1 MIDRYITR
9 RPRSR
14 FWQLRVPLPIDIQ
27 IATHRKE
34 FTKSLGTEDRKDA
47 NERAIAI
54 LAELHEEWQRLRNTP
69 ATSSFCRVPTDF
81 ELKKILSSVYH
92 EAYSNL
98 EQTRSQHYLNDP
110 AGFRDYLEKREA
122 SLVSM
127 AMAVSSGEIGKWEGP
142 AEKALLKAG
151 YQVDRSSSWFEGF
164 VSDFAQVTIDVV
176 HTCTRRNRGDLGAEP
191 TSPVV
196 KNALAVSL
204 NPIDSTA
211 ELSFLDLSKLYLVH
225 WKTDQAVGKVTNTE
239 QQKQATFGL
248 FAGFWG
254 NKPIRL
260 VKKSDAAAFHDAI
273 KRMDPNWARNAKA
286 RSLDWAALQKQFGN
300 HDVGLAAQT
309 MNRHMRSLQ
318 SLWSWAKDRAHCSGD
333 NPFVGFSKKLKKGV
347 VASYLPWEPCELETL
362 FQHPPK
368 RQDLLEVMVVA
379 LYTGMRLDEIC
390 SLTWGDVRTDP
401 DHKGLHY
408 FHVGKAKTP
417 AGVRQVPIHTALSWI
432 TARTQTASH
441 ERIWPKF
448 NDEGPGKKP
457 GADAGRAF
465 SDYKLKLGFS
475 SRRKVF
481 HSFRKNV
488 TQIMERAGVRESD
501 WAQVIGHERGFT
513 YGTYSPHGITMRQR
527 ADIIAKI
534 NYGDLCIPVI
544 SP

>member
-1 MIDRYITR
+1 MLDRYLTR
-9 RPRSR
+9 RPGSR
-14 FWQLRVPLPIDIQ
+14 FWQLRVSLKGDIQ
-27 IATHRKE
+27 RATGRKE
-34 FTKSLGTEDRKDA
+34 FTKSLGTEDRKQA
-47 NERAIAI
+47 EVRAIAI
-54 LAELHEEWQRLRNTP
+54 LAELEEQWSLIREGSLSLSRVSEPSDIELQRVL
-69 ATSSFCRVPTDF
+69 ADVFD
-81 ELKKILSSVYH
+81 
-92 EAYSNL
+92 EALTTL
-98 EQTRSQHYLNDP
+98 ERTRQERYFNDRT
-110 AGFRDYLEKREA
+110 GFGDYLKQREA

-127 AMAVSSGEIGKWEGP
+127 SMAASSGQVGKWEGP
-142 AEKALLKAG
+142 AERALVKAG
-151 YQVDRSSSWFEGF
+151 YQVDRASPWFKNF
-164 VSDFAQVTIDVV
+164 VRDFAQVTVDVV
-176 HTCTRRNRGDLGAEP
+176 HTCTRKNRGELGAEP
-191 TSPVV
+191 SSQVV
-196 KNALAVSL
+196 KRAMAVSR
-204 NPIDSTA
+204 NPTDNTA
-211 ELSFLDLSKLYLVH
+211 ELSFIELTNLYLVH
-225 WKTDQAVGKVTNTE
+225 WKTDQVADKNTNTE

-260 VKKSDAAAFHDAI
+260 VNKSDAAAFHDSI

-286 RSLDWAALQKQFGN
+286 RSLDWATLQKQFGN

-318 SLWSWAKDRAHCSGD
+318 SLWNWAKDRAHCSGD

-347 VASYLPWEPCELETL
+347 VASYLPWEPGELETL

-390 SLTWGDVRTDP
+390 SLTWGDIRTDP
-401 DHKGLHY
+401 DHEGLHY

-417 AGVRQVPIHTALSWI
+417 AGIRQVPIHTALSWI

-513 YGTYSPHGITMRQR
+513 YGTYSPHGITMSQK
-527 ADIIAKI
+527 AEIIAHI
-534 NYGDLCIPVI
+534 NYQNISVPMI